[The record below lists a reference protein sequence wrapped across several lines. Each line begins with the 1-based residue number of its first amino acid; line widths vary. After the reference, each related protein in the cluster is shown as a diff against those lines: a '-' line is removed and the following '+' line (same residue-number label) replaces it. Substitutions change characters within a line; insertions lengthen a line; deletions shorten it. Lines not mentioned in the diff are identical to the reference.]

1 MKYKTTKKDVNR
13 RYDFRIMVGYCNL
26 QALLTYESP
35 TCYTARSEGWA
46 ADIYS
51 YGNTAIITWYSPFG
65 NIKPNY
71 ETCQKYEEAA
81 RKVLDDD
88 SLTWQEK
95 SSILYDKVLEF
106 IEEVTA

>member
-1 MKYKTTKKDVNR
+1 MKYRITKKDVNR
-13 RYDFRIMVGYCNL
+13 CYDFRIMVGYCNL
-26 QALLTYESP
+26 CTLLTYESP
-35 TCYTARSEGWA
+35 DCYTTRAEGWA

-51 YGNTAIITWYSPFG
+51 YGDTAIITGYAPFG
-65 NIKPNY
+65 NIKPSY
-71 ETCQKYEEAA
+71 ETCQKYEEVA